1 MAEIDFNSF
10 GDVRLPSERLKW
22 VAPARELDSNT
33 FHEEYIDI
41 LAHVP
46 HKVDILLRADGS
58 VGIVQGDVL
67 DRLANHPKVGTVII
81 YGLPAAQRA
90 LVRARSALL
99 GLHVRFCE
107 SEEELRVLLNK
118 RRSRAIATGGLN
130 LH

>member
-22 VAPARELDSNT
+22 VAPARELDSNS

-46 HKVDILLRADGS
+46 HKVDILLRADES
-58 VGIVQGDVL
+58 VGLVQEDIL

-81 YGLPAAQRA
+81 YRLPAAQRA
-90 LVRARSALL
+90 LVRARAALL
-99 GLHVRFCE
+99 GLHIRFCE
-107 SEEELRVLLNK
+107 SEDELRVLLNK
-118 RRSRAIATGGLN
+118 RRSRAVASGGLN